1 MKKLQVM
8 LFMVV
13 IALGLAER
21 HPLLKQTVVDQTTA
35 VLLVLVVA
43 KK

>member
-13 IALGLAER
+13 IALGLAGAASAA
-21 HPLLKQTVVDQTTA
+21 QADCCGSDDCCA
-35 VLLVLVVA
+35 SCSGSC
-43 KK
+43 